1 MARASFGTVDQRPED
16 CIIKHFRLGPK
27 QIRVAQWTSRIV
39 ENVQIRVILL
49 GAAAQLFYTPSGFST
64 TLFSTLF
71 FSPKASGMSS
81 SPLSGYPHLPP
92 TTNTLDSYQRSR
104 LIRSTRKLGA
114 VLGTTPYLLEN
125 NTSFVL
131 LPLGRTTSKTLKRQ
145 GSIFTHNQSSSLSV
159 TSSTSTSSSH
169 DPSPSASSITLP
181 CHIAPRAQ
189 SSEYL
194 SLNPPGL
201 PTTRRRRP
209 GDKIPQLH
217 LRINTVPV
225 LLTDDRGAPPL
236 PPTPSTPTPLTPIT
250 PSVPDVAETR
260 RKRMAKLARHLGEHV
275 PAELVFASESALKPA
290 TTSPNRRSRSVHV
303 MPTGV
308 AGFPDNRPNPAR
320 PRQDWVGEWNR
331 SDIKT
336 YRRNSGI

>member
-1 MARASFGTVDQRPED
+1 
-16 CIIKHFRLGPK
+16 
-27 QIRVAQWTSRIV
+27 
-39 ENVQIRVILL
+39 
-49 GAAAQLFYTPSGFST
+49 
-64 TLFSTLF
+64 
-71 FSPKASGMSS
+71 MSS
-81 SPLSGYPHLPP
+81 SPLTDYPHLPP
-92 TTNTLDSYQRSR
+92 TTNTLDSHQRSR

-181 CHIAPRAQ
+181 CHVAPCVQ
-189 SSEYL
+189 SSEAL

-225 LLTDDRGAPPL
+225 LPTDNRVAPPL
-236 PPTPSTPTPLTPIT
+236 PHIPLTPIT
-250 PSVPDVAETR
+250 PTIPDVAETR
-260 RKRMAKLARHLGEHV
+260 RKRMAKLARHLGENV

-290 TTSPNRRSRSVHV
+290 TITPNRRSQSLRV
-303 MPTGV
+303 MPTAV
-308 AGFPDNRPNPAR
+308 AGFPDNRPNPGR

-331 SDIKT
+331 SNIKDVQKEL
-336 YRRNSGI
+336 RNLRV